1 MRLTVNGKAQTV
13 DAEDGDLLVDVLR
26 DKFGLTSPKKSCGFQ
41 VCGAC
46 TVLVDSVP
54 VSSCCYLAGD
64 ALTAEVQTVE
74 GFADEPLFADMLEVF
89 AKHNAF
95 QCGYCAPGFVM
106 TLKPLLTQGALRSL
120 DDVVRELAG
129 NICRC
134 TGYKPIV
141 AAVCELAGIAAEN
154 ADRR

>member
-1 MRLTVNGKAQTV
+1 MRLSVNGKAQTV

-26 DKFGLTSPKKSCGFQ
+26 DKLGLTSPKKSCGFQ

-64 ALTAEVQTVE
+64 ALSAEVQTVE
-74 GFADEPLFADMLEVF
+74 GFVDEPLFADMLEVF
-89 AKHNAF
+89 ARHNAF

-106 TLKPLLTQGALRSL
+106 TLKPLLTHGALRSV
-120 DDVVRELAG
+120 DDVVRELSG

-134 TGYKPIV
+134 TGYKSIV
-141 AAVCELAGIAAEN
+141 AAVCELAGIMPE
-154 ADRR
+154 DTERR